1 MIEVRNRETVRDA
14 IVAGLAPAMTLAQLV
29 VGHQKANIGS
39 QWPAVLVFTA
49 GSERPQVTEQGIR
62 SRFHYVAQLWVL
74 YYDKEGGWTE
84 ANAED
89 ALDALEQQFTA
100 WMANNQVNEVWT
112 TLMFDGRSRVVV
124 TAPGESYLVEEI
136 PIVAEVYQ

>member
-1 MIEVRNRETVRDA
+1 VIEVMNRETVRDA
-14 IVAGLAPAMTLAQLV
+14 IVAGLTPAMTLAQLV
-29 VGHQKANIGS
+29 VGHQKANVGS

-84 ANAED
+84 ADAED

-112 TLMFDGRSRVVV
+112 TLMFDGRSRVGV

-136 PIVAEVYQ
+136 PIVAEVHQ